1 MATYPTPDTV
11 RTIAALPD
19 GALRNREITTAYFQL
34 SAELCRRSG
43 AAANWCTF
51 ATWAS
56 RQAGSTIRHEDL
68 LDTLRHRLR
77 VSPAL
82 SGAFRDLI
90 AVIGDGRINLVEL
103 VTAKIGELGPL
114 RRAGEAVARGNKK
127 VFEEIGLEFARFL
140 ARFGPLAA
148 IDDAELE
155 EFLGGLR
162 DGAPPDGQQLL
173 RQAFRAYRSAAMAT
187 TPQARAEW
195 LLFANLSIGYHEQ
208 IRLQPEIRE
217 ALDAVVFDPETL
229 ADDLFAHLGRP
240 QTDLRTALRRL
251 LPSAAKRVRQLT
263 GQVAEEARRL
273 VRQIV
278 TDHLMTLRLD
288 QVVIRL
294 GHDVQQPC
302 APELQQLQAP
312 ELLRLLASI
321 DPHPEGPLGSG
332 AEDWGDFPQRMHFIA
347 ELFRA
352 WQHDERLFAEP

>member
-1 MATYPTPDTV
+1 M
-11 RTIAALPD
+11 PD
-19 GALRNREITTAYFQL
+19 GASRNRAITTAYFQL
-34 SAELCRRSG
+34 STELCRRSG

-56 RQAGSTIRHEDL
+56 RQAGLTIRHEDL

-82 SGAFRDLI
+82 ISAFRDLV
-90 AVIGDGRINLVEL
+90 AVIGDRRLDLVEL
-103 VTAKIGELGPL
+103 VTAKIGEIGPL
-114 RRAGEAVARGNKK
+114 KRAGEAVARGNKK

-140 ARFGPLAA
+140 ARFGSLAA
-148 IDDAELE
+148 IEEAEFE
-155 EFLGGLR
+155 DFVASLR
-162 DGAPPDGQQLL
+162 DGEPPDGQRLL
-173 RQAFRAYRSAAMAT
+173 RQAFRAYRSAALAA

-208 IRLQPEIRE
+208 IRLQPEIRA
-217 ALDAVVFDPETL
+217 ALDAAAFDSETL
-229 ADDLFAHLGRP
+229 AAALLDQLGRP
-240 QTDLRTALRRL
+240 EDGLRSALRRL
-251 LPSAAKRVRQLT
+251 LPSAARRVRQLA
-263 GQVAEEARRL
+263 GLIAEEVRRL

-278 TDHLMTLRLD
+278 TEHLMTLRLD

-302 APELQQLQAP
+302 PPELQQLQAP
-312 ELLRLLASI
+312 ELLGLLASI
-321 DPHPEGPLGSG
+321 DPHPDGPLGSG

-352 WQHDERLFAEP
+352 WQHDERLLAEP